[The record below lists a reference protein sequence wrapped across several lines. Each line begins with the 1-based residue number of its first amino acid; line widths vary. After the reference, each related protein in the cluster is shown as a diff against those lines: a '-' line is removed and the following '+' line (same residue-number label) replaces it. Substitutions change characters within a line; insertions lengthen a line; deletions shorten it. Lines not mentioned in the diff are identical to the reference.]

1 MSNNILDQISEL
13 LKQNPQNLT
22 IVEEQI
28 DIDIQM
34 EYFKISHNL
43 KDNKNSID
51 IAMKEKLHDSE
62 TSLDEIKLTLAS
74 LATLENV
81 EAYRAIE
88 QYYNQQTDEYMQA
101 WSALALKESKMIIES
116 SLLDEKQILIST
128 GLGGKNSKLRYF
140 VVLISKN
147 SEEFN
152 PTQQKVIKNEFE
164 FILNEHR
171 SEVEKIDFDH
181 HFSKIITL
189 IPLDV
194 AIKETISAAIDE
206 CNQYGDFVLP
216 NFIITNVKKLST
228 EEIVDFLNNNDIEE
242 TDDDD
247 IDDFDIENLEE

>member
-62 TSLDEIKLTLAS
+62 TSLDEIKLTFAS

-247 IDDFDIENLEE
+247 IDDFDIENLED

>member
-51 IAMKEKLHDSE
+51 IAIKEKLHNSE

-247 IDDFDIENLEE
+247 IDDFDIENLED